1 MRGEED
7 MASFED
13 VFSDAQMGMVSV
25 ALEYGGD
32 AVSDVFVQFMILDGM
47 RHGDVFFVKDGKTYH
62 RHELPGVDPSID
74 RQQILQK
81 VITDEAQRIVVAGR
95 EYGRTVPVEGYLHY
109 RVGGSVDAR
118 YSYEDIPADKDPQ
131 WSEKLEAWMQL
142 VQQDFDKA

>member
-1 MRGEED
+1 

-13 VFSDAQMGMVSV
+13 VFSDAQIGMVSV

-32 AVSDVFVQFMILDGM
+32 AVSDVFVLFMILDGM

-62 RHELPGVDPSID
+62 RHELPGVDTSID
-74 RQQILQK
+74 RQQMLLG

-95 EYGRTVPVEGYLHY
+95 EYDRKVPVVGYLHY
-109 RVGGSVDAR
+109 HVGGSVDAR

-131 WSEKLEAWMQL
+131 WNEKLDAWMQS
-142 VQQDFDKA
+142 VQEDLDKA